1 MNGEHRNLHV
11 LTHSFPTRRS
21 SALGEFGN
29 PDLKPYEAWNFD
41 AGVAYYLP
49 NNGALSAGLFYKDVK
64 NFLVDTHREDPGEYL
79 GIAYDEAT
87 VPNNSNSAMIRGRE
101 LTQTQA
107 LRVLPTPPDGV
118 TVQDHQTSP
127 TATADAPHPA
137 TH

>member
-41 AGVAYYLP
+41 AGVEYYLP

-64 NFLVDTHREDPGEYL
+64 NFIVDTNREDPDEYL

-87 VPNNSNSAMIRGRE
+87 VRSEEHTFE
-101 LTQTQA
+101 LQSLMRISYAVFCLKKRT
-107 LRVLPTPPDGV
+107 PTDGK
-118 TVQDHQTSP
+118 TNTP
-127 TATADAPHPA
+127 
-137 TH
+137 

>member
-41 AGVAYYLP
+41 AGVEYYLP

-64 NFLVDTHREDPGEYL
+64 NFIVDTNREDPGEYL

-87 VPNNSNSAMIRGRE
+87 VPINGDSARIWGLE
-101 LTQTQA
+101 LSYTQA
-107 LRVLPTPPDGV
+107 LRSDERRVGKECVSTCRSRG
-118 TVQDHQTSP
+118 SP
-127 TATADAPHPA
+127 AH
-137 TH
+137 